1 MNRYQP
7 RYMGAQHAPCR
18 HMTVV
23 KTAALADC
31 IDRAPLAMAYVPCQC
46 FQKLYDADI
55 ALSRGTIFQELD
67 KPFIGEEAVCYG

>member
-1 MNRYQP
+1 MESTPNTP
-7 RYMGAQHAPCR
+7 NAPCSCKQPNGSPCGLA
-18 HMTVV
+18 TVS
-23 KTAALADC
+23 
-31 IDRAPLAMAYVPCQC
+31 LAMAYVPCQC